1 LRDALEAL
9 RGALAADAGLKIIE
23 VAKLTFSGCSP
34 LSFWIPEEKQW
45 DGYFWARDV
54 ATKELIFC

>member
-23 VAKLTFSGCSP
+23 VAKLTFSKHV
-34 LSFWIPEEKQW
+34 KQPSLASS
-45 DGYFWARDV
+45 GSR
-54 ATKELIFC
+54 